1 MNPNRVNEFLPMEAT
16 PDRMNS
22 GDEEFDLARY
32 QALKRELAEEK
43 NRLIEEY
50 QQEDAKLDMQSQART
65 QQLLSQVQHK
75 VHESMQKILA
85 DLQSSIAA
93 TVDDQ
98 VVIQLQKEDLRK
110 QHDTSIA
117 DSMQR
122 HFTKIQHMVTSDDSN
137 RSAKPH
143 AYGWGGRESSI
154 LNSHHFPQPM
164 PAELGAPEFVPS
176 QRKSRKLQTS
186 SQPDVQAQRENGTEV
201 PENAPGTPRT
211 KHSKAERAPKDQKDA
226 QDSKDAKYLKG
237 STDAKDPTDE
247 KARED
252 STATPRQ
259 DAKRKAVDSPTSD
272 AAAIKKRQRNRDQ
285 MPRQEAENAA
295 QTPPKQSTC
304 AQEPL
309 QFPPAVQR
317 TLKFNEVYQDGKS
330 QYKHQIFEYK
340 AGSGNWY
347 IVKCDEHDVHFKYG
361 NPVHGAAKHVSS
373 PQHGSRDKTHDLA
386 IKLCGYLIPDC
397 NAELAELNNREFRRA
412 LEEDGYAVHNRNLLT
427 KAKTKPTSD
436 ERQKQPKSGK
446 EGGEIH
452 VNGDTAS
459 KRPKKQGL
467 KAPKTGTVIQPKE
480 CHFYQGL
487 WSSTKKYYCLIVLPI
502 RPDGSLSEVGLR
514 DKFQEVGLIDNA
526 PKCYRVDRVSLQ
538 IKGWQAAYEDGGPK
552 FNKREYPV
560 MYFDKASPSLGWLQG
575 QKLIPLDLDNP
586 PEDIVDTKGLERA
599 RQWYAEKMN
608 HRNSWAEFKELGPGE
623 PPSATPNGEGTWAE
637 QRSLLRSA
645 TRQDEDSP
653 RRGLRGGESVDLDR
667 SSDEESDDEDPDPMK
682 MDIGPIPD
690 PEAGDSNYVDSDTE
704 GSIVRTRRT
713 EAQQS
718 EDEDND
724 EARPDSRR
732 GSSRVEDV
740 DVNMNGPVDERVDG
754 AASHKDDPPQDPSKS
769 SAYEPPHE
777 KQHDGTNDTRESSIS
792 TIMPEHKHVRKSA
805 QAKAVEAAK
814 ETASRSRTPSEVPP
828 HDVST
833 PRKPAE
839 QVFIAPW
846 HQQPQESS
854 DDQAR
859 PSVKRAVLWDH
870 QRSRSDDVSSTK
882 AVLEAPGMGKVNEGR
897 KHSDIQSILNHP
909 PATSSTG
916 AETKE
921 NGPDSYK
928 RFDALMAQMQNEQP
942 ARSSSA
948 PIEPNAKPCQPPPP
962 PPPPPLPVPQITP
975 VEMQRQQAPAPLSRI
990 LSPPMKPV
998 AMGPPGSASSTPVPG
1013 SSSGRSTPTFVYPG
1027 NSERWQ
1033 AVRTPPLAATPQTS
1047 RASFV
1052 STASAPA
1059 SASASVPEP
1068 MTGVVNGNDTPH
1080 LAPSHHTVSIPAI
1093 TPRADSQASSTEKK
1107 EIFDVC
1113 HFRDL
1118 GRGVRWSR
1126 DGPTADYLRLTTDP
1140 AQGVAEST
1148 GREGFTAIIV
1158 PDKVARIDVEVD
1170 QERHRVQL
1178 ALRDGSDQVVVFEVN
1193 SASGRMLSAKIQA
1206 RRLVSWVKKC
1216 NPKVVG
1222 PD

>member
-1 MNPNRVNEFLPMEAT
+1 MNSNRVNEFLPMEAT

-22 GDEEFDLARY
+22 GDEEFDLARF
-32 QALKRELAEEK
+32 QALKREHAEEM
-43 NRLIEEY
+43 NRLDEEY
-50 QQEDAKLDMQSQART
+50 RQEEVKLNLQSQART
-65 QQLLSQVQHK
+65 EQLLSQVQHK
-75 VHESMQKILA
+75 VHESMQKILTE
-85 DLQSSIAA
+85 LQFSIAA

-98 VVIQLQKEDLRK
+98 VVIRLQQENLRK
-110 QHDTSIA
+110 QHDASIS
-117 DSMQR
+117 DSKQR
-122 HFTKIQHMVTSDDSN
+122 HFTKIQQMQPIVQ
-137 RSAKPH
+137 
-143 AYGWGGRESSI
+143 
-154 LNSHHFPQPM
+154 QPM

-176 QRKSRKLQTS
+176 QRKPRKLQTS

-201 PENAPGTPRT
+201 PENTPGTPRT
-211 KHSKAERAPKDQKDA
+211 KHSKAERAPEDQKDA
-226 QDSKDAKYLKG
+226 HDSKDAKYLKV
-237 STDAKDPTDE
+237 SKDAKDPKDE
-247 KARED
+247 KSQKD

-285 MPRQEAENAA
+285 MPEQEAENAA

-317 TLKFNEVYQDGKS
+317 TLKFNEVYQDGKA

-373 PQHGSRDKTHDLA
+373 PQHGNRDKTHDLA

-436 ERQKQPKSGK
+436 ERPKQPKSKK

-467 KAPKTGTVIQPKE
+467 KVPKTGTVIQPKE

-552 FNKREYPV
+552 FTKREYPV

-599 RQWYAEKMN
+599 RQWFAEKMN
-608 HRNSWAEFKELGPGE
+608 HRSSWAEFRELGPGE

-704 GSIVRTRRT
+704 GSVVRTRRT

-718 EDEDND
+718 EDEGND
-724 EARPDSRR
+724 EARPESRH
-732 GSSRVEDV
+732 GSSRVEDL
-740 DVNMNGPVDERVDG
+740 DVNINGPVDERVDG
-754 AASHKDDPPQDPSKS
+754 AVSHKDDPPQDPSKP
-769 SAYEPPHE
+769 SAYELAHE
-777 KQHDGTNDTRESSIS
+777 KQHDGTNNTRESSIS
-792 TIMPEHKHVRKSA
+792 TIMPEYTHVGESA
-805 QAKAVEAAK
+805 QARAVEAAK
-814 ETASRSRTPSEVPP
+814 EAASCSRTSSEVPP
-828 HDVST
+828 HDLST
-833 PRKPAE
+833 RKPAE
-839 QVFIAPW
+839 QDLITPR

-854 DDQAR
+854 DGQAQ

-909 PATSSTG
+909 TATGSTG

-948 PIEPNAKPCQPPPP
+948 PIEPNTKPCQPPPP
-962 PPPPPLPVPQITP
+962 PPPPPPVPQSAP
-975 VEMQRQQAPAPLSRI
+975 VEVQRQQAPAPLSRI
-990 LSPPMKPV
+990 LSPPMQPM

-1013 SSSGRSTPTFVYPG
+1013 SGSGRSTPTFVYRG

-1033 AVRTPPLAATPQTS
+1033 AVRTPPLGATPQTS

-1052 STASAPA
+1052 STASASAPA
-1059 SASASVPEP
+1059 SASASVPEL
-1068 MTGVVNGNDTPH
+1068 MTGGLNGNDTPH
-1080 LAPSHHTVSIPAI
+1080 LAPPHRTMSIPAI
-1093 TPRADSQASSTEKK
+1093 TPRADTQASATEKK
-1107 EIFDVC
+1107 EIFDIC

-1140 AQGVAEST
+1140 VQGVAEST
-1148 GREGFTAIIV
+1148 GKEGFTAIIV
-1158 PDKVARIDVEVD
+1158 PDKVVRIDVEAD
-1170 QERHRVQL
+1170 QEKHRVQL

-1216 NPKVVG
+1216 NPEVVG